1 MTIGSI
7 FLGLALLIVVGLVLS
22 RPLLTAAPQSNHS
35 LDKRRHLELQ
45 KEAFLAEIHT
55 LDFDH
60 ETGNIPTD
68 VYELQRTQLMNEAA
82 AVLRELD
89 ELPAAAED
97 DIQAQ
102 IEAAVLQRRHVHVP
116 SGSNG
121 QAGFCTQCGQPL
133 DAGDKFCAR
142 CGQPLR
148 VAQPTI

>member
-7 FLGLALLIVVGLVLS
+7 LLGLALLIVVGLILS
-22 RPLLTAAPQSNHS
+22 KPLLTAVPQSTQS
-35 LDKRRHLELQ
+35 LDKRRQLELE

-60 ETGNIPTD
+60 ETGNIPPD
-68 VYELQRTQLMNEAA
+68 VYELQRTQLKNEAA
-82 AVLRELD
+82 AVLREMD
-89 ELPAAAED
+89 ELPAAEN

-102 IEAAVLQRRHVHVP
+102 IEAAVLLRRHHHAP
-116 SGSNG
+116 SSNG
-121 QAGFCTQCGQPL
+121 HAGFCTQCGQPL

-148 VAQPTI
+148 VAQPTT

>member
-7 FLGLALLIVVGLVLS
+7 LLGLALLIVVGLVLA
-22 RPLLTAAPQSNHS
+22 RPLLTAVPQSTHS
-35 LDKRRHLELQ
+35 LDERRQLEQQ
-45 KEAFLAEIHT
+45 KEAYLAEIRT

-60 ETGNIPTD
+60 ETGNIPPE

-82 AVLRELD
+82 AVLREMD
-89 ELPAAAED
+89 ELPAAEE

-102 IEAAVLQRRHVHVP
+102 IEAAVLLRRHHHAQ
-116 SGSNG
+116 SSNG
-121 QAGFCTQCGQPL
+121 HAGFCTQCGQPL

-148 VAQPTI
+148 VAQPTT